1 MHGFS
6 DLQRCEQVPG
16 FGDGFLEFPQG
27 CPFGGYLVMGS
38 FGSSSFYSSVF
49 FLLVFFFFG
58 LFPELL
64 SLVILHVRGS

>member
-16 FGDGFLEFPQG
+16 FGDGFLGFLLG
-27 CPFGGYLVMGS
+27 CSFGGSLVMGS
-38 FGSSSFYSSVF
+38 LRSSSFYSSVF

-64 SLVILHVRGS
+64 SLVILLVRGS